1 MPGLTRLRARTADG
15 KRGTADQPGFIEART
30 RGRALTYLCEEAR
43 FSREVHGS
51 WWRMGDVGHRTRRGC
66 VHVLDREVDQIP
78 DVPSNL
84 QIEDVLLDRLPELTE
99 VVVIPDAARHPV
111 PVICTHGGR
120 PIGSGRW
127 AAATDGL
134 PPLEPPVQRDWSSL
148 PRTSTWKIRRLEL
161 AKQLRDGLLETSGA
175 RRS

>member
-1 MPGLTRLRARTADG
+1 
-15 KRGTADQPGFIEART
+15 
-30 RGRALTYLCEEAR
+30 
-43 FSREVHGS
+43 
-51 WWRMGDVGHRTRRGC
+51 MGDVGHRTRRGC